1 MVPEKFVP
9 ILDLSPLLTILMV
22 IVGLLILITCCIVIS
37 MRSQDSKR
45 RKKPY
50 AYNSKD
56 SLEKNPDIIPNKDGW
71 YTFSITYLQV
81 YMKM

>member
-1 MVPEKFVP
+1 
-9 ILDLSPLLTILMV
+9 
-22 IVGLLILITCCIVIS
+22 

-56 SLEKNPDIIPNKDGW
+56 SLEKNPDIIPNKDGK
-71 YTFSITYLQV
+71 YSFSITCLHFV
-81 YMKM
+81 L